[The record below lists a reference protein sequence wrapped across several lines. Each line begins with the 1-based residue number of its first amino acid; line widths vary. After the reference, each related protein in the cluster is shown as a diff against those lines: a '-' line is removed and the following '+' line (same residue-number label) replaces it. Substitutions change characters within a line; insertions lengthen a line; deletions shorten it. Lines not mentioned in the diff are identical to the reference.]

1 MAAAPAHSH
10 HLFSGLLLAYL
21 LALQWALL
29 SGVEVTQQPP
39 FVRKPQ
45 NKTLELNCTVDQDN
59 YDFYWYRQ
67 VPGQTELQYLG
78 ISKAFGNSLEDKPKG
93 DLATRLSSTRE
104 GKQVFLTLTG
114 LQSQDT
120 GLYLC
125 GSRHTVI
132 LEGTGT
138 HTKLSAWQ

>member
-1 MAAAPAHSH
+1 M
-10 HLFSGLLLAYL
+10 
-21 LALQWALL
+21 
-29 SGVEVTQQPP
+29 EVIQQPP

-45 NKTLELNCTVDQDN
+45 NKMLELNCTVDQDN

-78 ISKAFGNSLEDKPKG
+78 IYKAFSNSLEDKPKG
-93 DLATRLSSTRE
+93 DLENRLNSTRS
-104 GKQVFLTLTG
+104 GRQIFLTLTD

-125 GSRHTVI
+125 GSRDTVI

-138 HTKLSAWQ
+138 RTKVSA